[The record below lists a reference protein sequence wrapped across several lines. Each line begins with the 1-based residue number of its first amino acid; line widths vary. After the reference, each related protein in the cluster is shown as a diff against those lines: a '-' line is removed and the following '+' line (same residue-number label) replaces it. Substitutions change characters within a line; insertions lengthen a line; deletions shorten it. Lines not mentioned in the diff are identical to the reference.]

1 MERLKRLACFF
12 SIVSMLLMV
21 FTGWTCAATLSINL
35 DDGTV
40 VTYEASKVRSI
51 TISDVKPG
59 YPPHGAIPPSTLPR
73 TNFEKRL
80 ADLTRIKNALQA
92 YYQRNYAYPSTE
104 GRWDG
109 LYSAWGQSKADW
121 IPGLAPHYIQV
132 LPRDPRMHTNN
143 QQQYIYNSNGA
154 DYKLISHQ
162 PEDCDAVK
170 RMNPALIDPNRNC
183 WAYGF
188 WTQGATNW

>member
-1 MERLKRLACFF
+1 MERLKRFVSVVSIIWMALIIF
-12 SIVSMLLMV
+12 S
-21 FTGWTCAATLSINL
+21 GWTFGATLSINL

-40 VTYEASKVRSI
+40 VTYDASKIRSI
-51 TISDVKPG
+51 TISDS
-59 YPPHGAIPPSTLPR
+59 PSVSSLPR

-80 ADLTRIKNALQA
+80 ADLTRIKNALEK
-92 YYQRNYAYPSTE
+92 YYQKNYAYPSTS

-121 IPGLAPHYIQV
+121 IPGLVPYYLKD
-132 LPRDPRMHTNN
+132 LPRDPRMHTDNT
-143 QQQYIYNSNGA
+143 QQYIYNSNGA

-162 PEDCDAVK
+162 PEDCDSVK
-170 RMNPALIDPNRNC
+170 RMNPALADPTRNC

-188 WTQGATNW
+188 WTKGATSW